1 MANIAGTKAEIVISH
16 LLKIDLKKRNQVI
29 EITLDLAK
37 SINLSAKKSFSNAKQ
52 VTDRF
57 NV

>member
-29 EITLDLAK
+29 EITLDLVN
-37 SINLSAKKSFSNAKQ
+37 SINLSAKKSFSKSQTSN
-52 VTDRF
+52 RSF
-57 NV
+57 